1 MKKTWRSNLDEQQ
14 EQTLLKIEHNGCW
27 IAFWGLL
34 AALIIEMIAFG
45 PDSRMAAGEW
55 VVFMIL
61 CVYLAGACLKNG
73 IWDRRFQPDIV
84 SNLKAS
90 LLAGVIF
97 GLITFVSIFR
107 RYSDKPVGSAAAG
120 IASFVMIFVL
130 CFIALQI
137 MAVSYR
143 KRRAKMD
150 EEPEEE

>member
-34 AALIIEMIAFG
+34 VAMIIQMIISGPASKSLI
-45 PDSRMAAGEW
+45 GEW

-61 CVYLAGACLKNG
+61 CIYLAGACLKNG
-73 IWDRRFQPDIV
+73 IWDRRIQANTG

-90 LLAGVIF
+90 IIAAVVF
-97 GLITFVSIFR
+97 GMITFISTLH

-120 IASFVMIFVL
+120 IFSGVFVFVL

-137 MAVSYR
+137 LAVYYR

-150 EEPEEE
+150 EEPEDE